1 MNIFSWVL
9 QFKEIR
15 FLMKTFEFGLQGS
28 RQWKWWT
35 LFTTVV
41 AFWWL
46 IKMIFSVEQYNAN
59 MKNLINFFGIFSLSF
74 LKVKMLSHSKN
85 TWASSQ
91 WLERQIETTW
101 KAASQDSNF
110 FPTNSWPLL
119 NIVNSYTNTHLD
131 NTHTHLDNTHTL
143 LLQTNT
149 QTHSHTHIK

>member
-1 MNIFSWVL
+1 M
-9 QFKEIR
+9 
-15 FLMKTFEFGLQGS
+15 TF
-28 RQWKWWT
+28 
-35 LFTTVV
+35 V

-59 MKNLINFFGIFSLSF
+59 MKNLIHFFGIFSLSF
-74 LKVKMLSHSKN
+74 LTVKMLSHSKN

-119 NIVNSYTNTHLD
+119 NIVNSHTNTYSYYKESQIRQHTHTHKKKKHKPTHPHTNTH
-131 NTHTHLDNTHTL
+131 TP
-143 LLQTNT
+143 LLQTIT
-149 QTHSHTHIK
+149 QTDTHT